1 MDKLKY
7 YMTNNLKPKAM
18 NTAKEYF
25 FWLIYAVL
33 MLFLAAAVIILG

>member
-1 MDKLKY
+1 
-7 YMTNNLKPKAM
+7 MTNNLKFKAM

-33 MLFLAAAVIILG
+33 MLVLAAAVIILG